1 MMPFDDIKEALI
13 IGVILAF
20 MIGPVFFMVIQTSI
34 LNGFRAAFSFDLGV
48 VLGDSSFLF
57 LAYFGS
63 KSVLSN
69 IENNPLLFKIGGVV
83 LVVYG
88 VFSFFRPKQKGA
100 ILDKSLVIVPKTNY
114 LHLFIKGFFLNI
126 INVGV
131 LGFWF
136 GLIVFYS
143 ASFNMNEP
151 RIFKFFLL
159 VLLTYLAVDVG
170 KILLAKKLRDK
181 MTAATIFKMKRL
193 MGIILIVFGIALFSK
208 NYIPT
213 DKINLKNVI
222 ETHPSQAK

>member
-1 MMPFDDIKEALI
+1 MIAFDDIKEAII
-13 IGVILAF
+13 IGLILAF

-48 VLGDSSFLF
+48 VLGDSAFLL

-63 KSVLSN
+63 RSILSN
-69 IENNPLLFKIGGVV
+69 IEDNPLLFKIGGIV
-83 LVVYG
+83 LVGYG
-88 VFSFFRPKQKGA
+88 VFSFFSLKQKGA

-114 LHLFIKGFFLNI
+114 LQLFIKGFFLNI

-143 ASFNMNEP
+143 ANFNMDEP
-151 RIFKFFLL
+151 RIFRFFLM
-159 VLLTYLAVDVG
+159 VLITYLTVDVG

-181 MTAATIFKMKRL
+181 MTPSTIFKMKRL

-208 NYIPT
+208 DYIPT

-222 ETHPSQAK
+222 ETQTSK

>member
-1 MMPFDDIKEALI
+1 MMAFDDIKEAII

-48 VLGDSSFLF
+48 VLGDSIFLL

-63 KSVLSN
+63 RSVLAN
-69 IENNPLLFKIGGVV
+69 IEDNPMLFKVGGII
-83 LVVYG
+83 LVIYG
-88 VFSFFRPKQKGA
+88 IYTFFSHKQKGA
-100 ILDKSLVIVPKTNY
+100 ILDKTIVIVPKTNY
-114 LHLFIKGFFLNI
+114 LQLFVKGFFLNI

-143 ASFNMNEP
+143 ANFKMEEP
-151 RIFKFFLL
+151 RILRFFLVVL
-159 VLLTYLAVDVG
+159 VTYLTVDIG

-181 MTAATIFKMKRL
+181 MTPTTVYKMKRL
-193 MGIILIVFGIALFSK
+193 MGVILIIFGIALFSK
-208 NYIPT
+208 DYIPS
-213 DKINLKNVI
+213 DKLNLKGVI
-222 ETHPSQAK
+222 KTHTNK